1 MQDPNLRILIA
12 EDDDPNAEVART
24 IFKKLGIVADVA
36 WNGAQAVAFFREH
49 AYSMVFMDVQMPIMD
64 GLEATIR
71 IRALPRGEETPIIG
85 TSAGVDKSV
94 CLAVGMN
101 DVMPKPFLIDKV
113 QFMLNL
119 WAR

>member
-1 MQDPNLRILIA
+1 MQPPLRILIA

-24 IFKKLGIVADVA
+24 IFKKLGIGVDVA
-36 WNGAQAVAFFREH
+36 WNGAQAVDFFRVNN
-49 AYSMVFMDVQMPIMD
+49 YDLVFMDVQMPIMD
-64 GLEATIR
+64 GLEATVR
-71 IRALPRGEETPIIG
+71 IRTLPRGEAIPIIV

-101 DVMPKPFLIDKV
+101 DVMPKPFHLEKV